1 MTAEDIRQAITSVPF
16 LPFKLNIADGRSIP
30 VVGRDFIL
38 VSPLGRMVTVYQP
51 DDRIDWLS
59 VPQITGLSFEP
70 SIALTSASHPSA

>member
-16 LPFKLNIADGRSIP
+16 LPFKLNVADGRSIP

-51 DDRIDWLS
+51 DDRFDWLS
-59 VPQITGLSFEP
+59 IPQITGLSFEP
-70 SIALTSASHPSA
+70 SIALTSASQPSA